1 MPVFQELSLIPDL
14 TVAENLFM
22 GREPRRFGL
31 MDRRGMARAA
41 RELFERLRFPPIDPD
56 AIVRDLPLAERQLA
70 EIAKA
75 IGRNPDVLI
84 LDEATS
90 ALGAQEVERVFATLR
105 DLRQQ
110 GMAIVFISHRME
122 EVRALCDRAT
132 IFRDGKDVA
141 TVNVA
146 EVGQE
151 EIVRLMVG
159 RQLEEVFP
167 PKPAVSTAPP
177 VLQVENLSWEQ
188 TLRTISLTL
197 HQGEIL
203 GLAGLEGQG
212 QGDLLLALF
221 GVYAGVTGSVRVN
234 NRPLHLGSPAAAM
247 DAGLA
252 LIPEDRKTQ
261 GLILPLSVRENITL
275 PILPR
280 LAQSG

>member
-1 MPVFQELSLIPDL
+1 
-14 TVAENLFM
+14 VAE
-22 GREPRRFGL
+22 
-31 MDRRGMARAA
+31 A
-41 RELFERLRFPPIDPD
+41 
-56 AIVRDLPLAERQLA
+56 
-70 EIAKA
+70 
-75 IGRNPDVLI
+75 
-84 LDEATS
+84 
-90 ALGAQEVERVFATLR
+90 
-105 DLRQQ
+105 
-110 GMAIVFISHRME
+110 
-122 EVRALCDRAT
+122 
-132 IFRDGKDVA
+132 
-141 TVNVA
+141 
-146 EVGQE
+146 GQE

-167 PKPAVSTAPP
+167 PKPPVSAAPP
-177 VLQVENLSWEQ
+177 VLQVESLSWEQ
-188 TLRTISLTL
+188 TLRNISLTL

-275 PILPR
+275 PVLPR
-280 LAQSG
+280 LAQAGVVRRDDERTTARQMIDRLSIKTASMDTPVRFLSGGNQQKTAIAKWLTTSARIYLMYDPTRGIDVATKQEIYRLMRDLAAEGHALLFFSTDLAEIIGLCDRALVMFEGTVIRELAGAELTKEALIAASLGMSGAPHALAEPAA